1 MPFALLSEYKR
12 RTPHIIYGG
21 TDMKL
26 FITFSKRSL
35 AAVLLA
41 LIAALAVL
49 SRVTALS
56 GGDIDGATNAER
68 LDYMNSLGCN
78 VEETAVSFK
87 KTVIPN
93 ALTIPATVSIIMLV
107 ALRDL
112 IVLMILC
119 IQKHRPFL
127 WFTRPIRADRTGSFF
142 ILLSECRCD
151 FYAADRSY
159 REYITASCTKHALN
173 LGFISIEHFIGHI
186 SLDRACKTAAMD
198 SERAF

>member
-56 GGDIDGATNAER
+56 GGDISGATNAGLYEQPR
-68 LDYMNSLGCN
+68 LQCRGNCG
-78 VEETAVSFK
+78 
-87 KTVIPN
+87 
-93 ALTIPATVSIIMLV
+93 
-107 ALRDL
+107 
-112 IVLMILC
+112 
-119 IQKHRPFL
+119 FL
-127 WFTRPIRADRTGSFF
+127 
-142 ILLSECRCD
+142 
-151 FYAADRSY
+151 
-159 REYITASCTKHALN
+159 
-173 LGFISIEHFIGHI
+173 
-186 SLDRACKTAAMD
+186 
-198 SERAF
+198 

>member
-12 RTPHIIYGG
+12 RAPHIIYGG

-56 GGDIDGATNAER
+56 GGDIGGATNAER
-68 LDYMNSLGCN
+68 VDYMNSLGCN

-87 KTVIPN
+87 KTVIPKSFGSVYEN
-93 ALTIPATVSIIMLV
+93 YNLLQKKAGLDLETVSRQGSACLYISV
-107 ALRDL
+107 GG
-112 IVLMILC
+112 C
-119 IQKHRPFL
+119 
-127 WFTRPIRADRTGSFF
+127 TGRGGESYSGRRLHCRRRYF
-142 ILLSECRCD
+142 I
-151 FYAADRSY
+151 
-159 REYITASCTKHALN
+159 
-173 LGFISIEHFIGHI
+173 
-186 SLDRACKTAAMD
+186 DRA
-198 SERAF
+198 

>member
-56 GGDIDGATNAER
+56 GGDIGGATNAER
-68 LDYMNSLGCN
+68 VDYMNSLGCN

-87 KTVIPN
+87 KTVIPKSFGSVYKN
-93 ALTIPATVSIIMLV
+93 YNSLQRKAGFDLEPYRGREALVYTYRLTDVQGTAVN
-107 ALRDL
+107 L
-112 IVLMILC
+112 IVVDGC
-119 IQKHRPFL
+119 IVGGDISSTALDGFMLP
-127 WFTRPIRADRTGSFF
+127 
-142 ILLSECRCD
+142 LLSE
-151 FYAADRSY
+151 SV
-159 REYITASCTKHALN
+159 KK
-173 LGFISIEHFIGHI
+173 IE
-186 SLDRACKTAAMD
+186 T
-198 SERAF
+198 

>member
-56 GGDIDGATNAER
+56 GGDIGGATNAER
-68 LDYMNSLGCN
+68 VDYMNSLGCN

-87 KTVIPN
+87 KTVICCRKRP
-93 ALTIPATVSIIMLV
+93 
-107 ALRDL
+107 DL
-112 IVLMILC
+112 ILNRIAAGKRLF
-119 IQKHRPFL
+119 IHIGWRTHR
-127 WFTRPIRADRTGSFF
+127 
-142 ILLSECRCD
+142 
-151 FYAADRSY
+151 
-159 REYITASCTKHALN
+159 
-173 LGFISIEHFIGHI
+173 
-186 SLDRACKTAAMD
+186 
-198 SERAF
+198 ERR

>member
-68 LDYMNSLGCN
+68 VDYMNSLGCN

-87 KTVIPN
+87 KTVIPKSFGSVYKN
-93 ALTIPATVSIIMLV
+93 YNSLQRKAGFDLEPYRGREAFVYTYRLADAPGTAVN
-107 ALRDL
+107 L
-112 IVLMILC
+112 IVVDGC
-119 IQKHRPFL
+119 IVGGDISSTALDGFMLP
-127 WFTRPIRADRTGSFF
+127 
-142 ILLSECRCD
+142 LLSE
-151 FYAADRSY
+151 SV
-159 REYITASCTKHALN
+159 KK
-173 LGFISIEHFIGHI
+173 IE
-186 SLDRACKTAAMD
+186 T
-198 SERAF
+198 